1 MLTPLEKTTGDLLDG
16 TSRLQCDGTS
26 ILQWDGRSTST
37 LFNGKPALGQELGV
51 PSRLCQQMPG
61 LEAGRALLQGCKA
74 VGDPFPLRV
83 VFALD
88 IFINLFSRT
97 AADCPHQ
104 PKAFP
109 PLPRHIETLATSL
122 PGNLEKGRWI
132 SLERPFAYKVSAL
145 EKDLRHSRHDFFLAD
160 LATVIEVTQ
169 PHWWRHAIQH

>member
-1 MLTPLEKTTGDLLDG
+1 
-16 TSRLQCDGTS
+16 
-26 ILQWDGRSTST
+26 
-37 LFNGKPALGQELGV
+37 
-51 PSRLCQQMPG
+51 MPG

-74 VGDPFPLRV
+74 VGNPFPLRV

-109 PLPRHIETLATSL
+109 PLSRHIETLATSL

-132 SLERPFAYKVSAL
+132 SLEGPFSHKVSAL
-145 EKDLRHSRHDFFLAD
+145 EKDLRHSWHDIFSRFGHHDRGYPASLVERCHSALKGEAGLD
-160 LATVIEVTQ
+160 DEAEIWGLCV
-169 PHWWRHAIQH
+169 